1 MANSLFVW
9 GLLVMIGVFDARD
22 HRIPNYLVIA
32 VFSIAILELL
42 VNYHPLIFFIIIR
55 DCFSSMMIFFAISFF
70 IYCCRGMAAGDV
82 KLISVIGFI
91 IGQGSLIDYLQY
103 TSWACVLIGSM
114 YWMLNNLRRSDS
126 SESKLKRPSS
136 LNYLAPKVVLEHHSP
151 RTINLYSVIS
161 TTHMPFAPILV
172 IGLAMYQLSLH

>member
-1 MANSLFVW
+1 MT
-9 GLLVMIGVFDARD
+9 IGVFDARE
-22 HRIPNYLVIA
+22 HRIPNLLVLSLLLLMVCELAVNYPLLTFLDLLKNSSVNFIICFSVSLVIY
-32 VFSIAILELL
+32 L
-42 VNYHPLIFFIIIR
+42 
-55 DCFSSMMIFFAISFF
+55 CG
-70 IYCCRGMAAGDV
+70 GMAAGDV

-114 YWMLNNLRRSDS
+114 YWMLNNLISSDS
-126 SESKLKRPSS
+126 SESELKRPSS
-136 LNYLAPKVVLEHHSP
+136 LNYLAPKVVLDHHSP

-161 TTHMPFAPILV
+161 KTHMPFAPILV